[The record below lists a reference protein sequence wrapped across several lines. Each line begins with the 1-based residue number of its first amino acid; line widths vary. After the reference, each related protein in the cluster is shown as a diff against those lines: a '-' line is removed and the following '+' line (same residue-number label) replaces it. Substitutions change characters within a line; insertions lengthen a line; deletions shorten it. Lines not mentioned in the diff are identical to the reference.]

1 MNFRRSIPALGAF
14 FVAAAFA
21 GCGDSVPENAV
32 VKVDD
37 TAIERSTF
45 DHWMQVAASTSQG
58 QAGEATRVSIPK
70 PPEYTECVADKKK
83 TAPKPAKGQP
93 RPTDDQFKTQCKQEY
108 ESLRDQVLSFLI
120 AAQWVQKEANDQGVK
135 ISDSEINK
143 RLEETK
149 KQSFPK
155 EADFQKFLKD
165 SGMNL
170 QDVKF
175 RVRVEQLQQKLVEK
189 ITKGKDQVNDQ
200 QIKAYYEKNK
210 ERFAQPERRDLRVVL
225 TRDEAKAQEAKKAIE
240 GGSSFK
246 DVAGKFSID
255 ETSKAQGGA
264 LLGVTKGQ
272 QDRALDE
279 AVFKAERGQL
289 QGPVKTQFGFYVFQV
304 QKVTK
309 ASQQELKEVRDQI
322 KQALQSEN
330 QQKALDQFIK
340 DYRDKWKDKTNC
352 REGFVTQECKNAP
365 KQDTNTQQVPG
376 QPQGAPPQNGVPPQD
391 GGAPPQNGAPQEV
404 PVPQDGA
411 PEQEVP
417 VQP

>member
-1 MNFRRSIPALGAF
+1 MRLRRTSALGAF
-14 FVAAAFA
+14 FVAAAVA

-37 TAIERSTF
+37 TPIERTTF
-45 DHWMQVAASTSQG
+45 DHWMQVAAATSQG
-58 QAGEATRVSIPK
+58 QAGEAQRASIPK

-83 TAPKPAKGQP
+83 NAPKPAKGQP

-120 AAQWVQKEANDQGVK
+120 AAQWVQKEAQDQGVK
-135 ISDSEINK
+135 ISDAEIDK

-189 ITKGKDQVNDQ
+189 ITKGKDQVTDQ

-225 TRDEAKAQEAKKAIE
+225 TRNESQAEAAKKAIE
-240 GGSSFK
+240 GGDSFK
-246 DVAGKFSID
+246 AVAKKYSID

-279 AVFKAERGQL
+279 AVFKAQRGEL
-289 QGPVKTQFGFYVFQV
+289 QGPVKTQFGYYVFQV

-309 ASQQELKEVRDQI
+309 ASQQELKEVREQI

-330 QQKALDQFIK
+330 QQKSLDQFIK
-340 DYRDKWKDKTNC
+340 DYRSKWKDKTNC

-376 QPQGAPPQNGVPPQD
+376 QPQQGAPAPQDGAPPQQ
-391 GGAPPQNGAPQEV
+391 APQEV
-404 PVPQDGA
+404 PVPQ
-411 PEQEVP
+411 E
-417 VQP
+417 